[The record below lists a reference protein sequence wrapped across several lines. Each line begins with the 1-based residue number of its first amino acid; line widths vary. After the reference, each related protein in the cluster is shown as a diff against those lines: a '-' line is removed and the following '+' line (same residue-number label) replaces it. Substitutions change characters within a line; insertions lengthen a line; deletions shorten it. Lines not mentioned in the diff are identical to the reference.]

1 MASVSVRGEQGIAR
15 AAAKLQAL
23 VRIPTV
29 SHPDGTDHEV
39 FDALLTELRAQFPL
53 LHERLELTPVHGH
66 GLLFRWPGR
75 SAGGRVVP
83 LPPPGVV
90 RVGEGWR
97 PPPFGG
103 ELVDGAIWGR
113 GTLDDKGP

>member
-1 MASVSVRGEQGIAR
+1 MALVSVRGEQGIAR

-29 SHPDGTDHEV
+29 SHPDRTDHEV
-39 FDALLTELRAQFPL
+39 FDALLTELRAQVPL
-53 LHERLELTPVHGH
+53 LHERLELPRVHGH
-66 GLLFRWPGR
+66 GLLSRGR
-75 SAGGRVVP
+75 GGWGGERVVLLAP
-83 LPPPGVV
+83 LDVV
-90 RVGEGWR
+90 RVEEGGR

-113 GTLDDKGP
+113 GT